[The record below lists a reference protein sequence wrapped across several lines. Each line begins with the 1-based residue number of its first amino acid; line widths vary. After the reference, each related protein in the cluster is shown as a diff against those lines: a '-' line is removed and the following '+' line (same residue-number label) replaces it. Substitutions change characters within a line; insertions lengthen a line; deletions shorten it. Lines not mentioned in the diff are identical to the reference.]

1 MLVVLEDHF
10 VHVLVQHPKY
20 FMLEIRLVY
29 TYVRDHM
36 CAVLQIVISYQV
48 AHISI
53 ESNHLKWSFSCQ
65 DRSFPLNKVLHLST
79 WIIKDV
85 GNSALV
91 VGLLSNQYVRQ
102 RHLGSSPYTE
112 VSYNFSRSKFVFAQC
127 CVGRLVILNL
137 CVGCQRT
144 YHARVY
150 LRPHYGN
157 GAFANVYLST
167 GQHYEVNIAGTPLP

>member
-1 MLVVLEDHF
+1 MLVGPFCSCFSKSKIFDVRNSAS
-10 VHVLVQHPKY
+10 VC
-20 FMLEIRLVY
+20 
-29 TYVRDHM
+29 VRDHM
-36 CAVLQIVISYQV
+36 CTVLQIVISYQV

-91 VGLLSNQYVRQ
+91 VGLPSNQYIRQ

-112 VSYNFSRSKFVFAQC
+112 VSYNFSSSYKFGFAQ
-127 CVGRLVILNL
+127 L
-137 CVGCQRT
+137 CVWVSG
-144 YHARVY
+144 Y
-150 LRPHYGN
+150 LETLCWL
-157 GAFANVYLST
+157 FAYI
-167 GQHYEVNIAGTPLP
+167 G

>member
-1 MLVVLEDHF
+1 MLVVL
-10 VHVLVQHPKY
+10 VHVLVHPTPI
-20 FMLEIRLVY
+20 FDVRNSASVC
-29 TYVRDHM
+29 VRDHM
-36 CAVLQIVISYQV
+36 CTVLQIVISYQV

-112 VSYNFSRSKFVFAQC
+112 VSDSFSSSKFGFAQW

-137 CVGCQRT
+137 CVKVWILQQSHFRKMK
-144 YHARVY
+144 
-150 LRPHYGN
+150 L
-157 GAFANVYLST
+157 
-167 GQHYEVNIAGTPLP
+167 